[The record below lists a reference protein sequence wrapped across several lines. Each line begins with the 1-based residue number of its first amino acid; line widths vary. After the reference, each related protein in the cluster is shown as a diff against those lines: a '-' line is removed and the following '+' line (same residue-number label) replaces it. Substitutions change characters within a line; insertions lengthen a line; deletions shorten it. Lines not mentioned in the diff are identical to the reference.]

1 MPKYRDSRN
10 NTYPNNTFKY
20 IPWNYHQAG
29 LLRLNLPISLS
40 VSLFKLD
47 VGRGCD
53 IAHRYKLL
61 ASK

>member
-10 NTYPNNTFKY
+10 NTYLNHTLKY

-29 LLRLNLPISLS
+29 SSRLNLPISSS

-53 IAHRYKLL
+53 ITHRYKLL

>member
-10 NTYPNNTFKY
+10 NTYANHTLKHV
-20 IPWNYHQAG
+20 PWNYHQAG
-29 LLRLNLPISLS
+29 LPRLNLPISLS

>member
-10 NTYPNNTFKY
+10 NTYLNHTSKY

-29 LLRLNLPISLS
+29 SSRLNLPISSS